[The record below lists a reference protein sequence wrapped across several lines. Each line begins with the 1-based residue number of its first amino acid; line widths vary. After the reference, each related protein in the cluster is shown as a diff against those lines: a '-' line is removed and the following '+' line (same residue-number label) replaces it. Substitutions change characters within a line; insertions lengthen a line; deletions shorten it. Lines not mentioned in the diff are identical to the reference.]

1 MLALGVQQFPV
12 SQKVGVLGS
21 CGRLVAGTRAKVVKG
36 DGALAGVGERGELLL
51 QGPQV
56 VMGYYRNPKA

>member
-1 MLALGVQQFPV
+1 M
-12 SQKVGVLGS
+12 LGS
-21 CGRLVAGTRAKVVKG
+21 CGRLVAGTRAKVVKAE
-36 DGALAGVGERGELLL
+36 DGTLAGVGERGELLL